1 MSDANITKIGAGVMI
16 FKSGKILLGHRKS
29 KYGDG
34 EYAFPGGRLE
44 YAESFEECA
53 RREIAEE
60 SGIEIENIRFQFL
73 ANIKKY
79 APEHHYI
86 YVGLIADWKHGEPQS
101 LEPDKN
107 IEWKWYDLKELPKP
121 LFITSQLA
129 VKSHSNGTNYYD
141 SEE

>member
-1 MSDANITKIGAGVMI
+1 MI
-16 FKSGKILLGHRKS
+16 FKAGKVLLGYRKS

-44 YAESFEECA
+44 YGESFEECA

-60 SGIEIENIRFQFL
+60 AGIEMENIRFQFL

-79 APEHHYI
+79 TPEHHYI
-86 YVGLIADWKHGEPQS
+86 YVSLIADWKNGEPQS

-107 IEWKWYDLKELPKP
+107 IEWKWYDLSQLPQP
-121 LFITSQLA
+121 LFVTSQLA
-129 VKSHSNGTNYYD
+129 INSHLNGTNYYD
-141 SEE
+141 AEK